1 MSSALM
7 FALICAVAA
16 IAYGFIQ
23 SRWII
28 AQPAGNERMQ
38 QIAAAIQEGA
48 QAYLNRQYTTIGI
61 VGVVLTI
68 VIGVLIGLPTA
79 VGFVIGAVLSGAAGY
94 IGMNVSVRANV
105 RTAEA
110 ARSGLAKALDV
121 AFKGGAITG
130 MLVVGLGLIG
140 VAGYYAYL
148 KSTAAPDLPLDQ
160 LLHPL
165 IGLGFGS
172 SLISIFARLGGG
184 IFTKGADVGADLV
197 GKVEAGIPEDDP
209 RNPAVIADNVGDN
222 VGDCA
227 GMAADLF
234 ETYAVTTVATML
246 LGALLFKGQ
255 GVVAVEYPLALG
267 GFSIIASII
276 GVLFVKTS
284 PGGKIMN
291 ALYKGL
297 AVAGVLALIAF
308 YPITQRMIGAGLT
321 TADGHTITAMSLYYS
336 AIVGL
341 VLTGLMVYIT
351 EYYTGTDFKPV
362 RHIAAAST
370 TGHGTNIIAGLGV
383 SMKATA
389 WPVLSVCAAIYASYT
404 LAGLYGIA
412 IAATSMLSMS
422 GIIVALDA
430 YGPITDNAGGIAEM
444 ADLPDSVRAVTD
456 PLDAVGNTTKAV
468 TKGYAIGSAGL
479 AALVLF
485 ADFTHGLEGLGHH
498 VLFDLSDPAVII
510 GLFIGGLIP
519 YLFGAMAMEA
529 VGRSAG
535 AVVVEVRRQFKEIKG
550 IMDGTGKPEYG
561 TCVDMLTKA
570 AIKEMMI
577 PSLLPVLVPIVVAF
591 GMNALMGPGAG
602 VRALGGLLMGTIV
615 TGLFVA
621 ISMTTGGGAW
631 DNAKKYIEDGHHGG
645 KGSEAH
651 KAAVTGDT
659 VGDPYKDT
667 AGPAVNPLIK
677 IINIVALLIVP
688 LLPMAV
694 GSAASSP
701 VAAMDSTTTSTTDG
715 ASIKV
720 EGGVVKFFFASGKA
734 DLADGAAAAL
744 AGVVKGVADG
754 KKAVVSGY
762 HDSTGDPAKNI
773 ELAKQRA
780 MAVAAALKAAGVAED
795 KIELKKPEAMT
806 GSGSAA
812 EARRVE
818 VTLM

>member
-1 MSSALM
+1 V
-7 FALICAVAA
+7 IA
-16 IAYGFIQ
+16 ILYGAFF
-23 SRWII
+23 SKWILSL
-28 AQPAGNERMQ
+28 PAGNERMQ
-38 QIAAAIQEGA
+38 EIARAVQTGA
-48 QAYLNRQYTTIGI
+48 SAYLNRQYGTIGI
-61 VGVVLTI
+61 VGVVLAV
-68 VIGVLIGLPTA
+68 VIGFALGWPTA
-79 VGFVIGAVLSGAAGY
+79 IGFVLGAVLSGAAGY

-110 ARSGLAKALDV
+110 ARQGVNEALTV
-121 AFKGGAITG
+121 AFRGGAITG
-130 MLVVGLGLIG
+130 MLVAGLGLLG
-140 VAGYYAYL
+140 VAGYYAFL
-148 KSTAAPDLPLDQ
+148 KSGAAPDLSMVDV
-160 LLHPL
+160 LHPL
-165 IGLGFGS
+165 VGLAFGS

-234 ETYAVTTVATML
+234 ETYVVTIVATML
-246 LGALLFKGQ
+246 LGALSFTAQ
-255 GVVAVEYPLALG
+255 AAATVTYPLVLG
-267 GFSIIASII
+267 GFSIIASIV
-276 GVLFVKTS
+276 GCMFVKAS
-284 PGGKIMN
+284 PNGKIMN
-291 ALYKGL
+291 ALYRGL
-297 AVAGVLALIAF
+297 IVAGVLALIAF
-308 YPITQRMIGAGLT
+308 YPLTTWILGDGLT
-321 TADGHTITAMSLYYS
+321 TADGNLISAGAIYGTAV
-336 AIVGL
+336 IGL
-341 VLTGLMVYIT
+341 ILTGLMVFIT

-362 RHIAAAST
+362 RHIAEAST

-389 WPVLSVCAAIYASYT
+389 WPVLAVCAAILSSYQ

-412 IAATSMLSMS
+412 IAATSMLSMA

-444 ADLPDSVRAVTD
+444 AELPDSVRAVTD

-485 ADFTHGLEGLGHH
+485 ADYTHALESSGHH
-498 VLFDLSDPAVII
+498 LTFDLSNHMVIV

-529 VGRSAG
+529 VGRAAG
-535 AVVVEVRRQFKEIKG
+535 SVVVEVRRQFKEIPG
-550 IMDGTGKPEYG
+550 IMAGTAKPDYSRA
-561 TCVDMLTKA
+561 VDMLTKA

-577 PSLLPVLVPIVVAF
+577 PSLLPVGVPILV
-591 GMNALMGPGAG
+591 GLILGPQ
-602 VRALGGLLMGTIV
+602 ALGGVLMGTIV

-631 DNAKKYIEDGHHGG
+631 DNAKKYIEDGHFGG

-677 IINIVALLIVP
+677 IINLVALLIVP
-688 LLPMAV
+688 L
-694 GSAASSP
+694 
-701 VAAMDSTTTSTTDG
+701 
-715 ASIKV
+715 I
-720 EGGVVKFFFASGKA
+720 
-734 DLADGAAAAL
+734 
-744 AGVVKGVADG
+744 AG
-754 KKAVVSGY
+754 
-762 HDSTGDPAKNI
+762 
-773 ELAKQRA
+773 
-780 MAVAAALKAAGVAED
+780 
-795 KIELKKPEAMT
+795 
-806 GSGSAA
+806 
-812 EARRVE
+812 
-818 VTLM
+818 